1 MNGDGAVGQL
11 AWRFAL
17 LSLLSVGGL
26 QSVVPEMHR
35 FTVETQGWLSDPEF
49 AALFALGQAAPG
61 PNLLVATLIGWH
73 VAGLVGALAAT
84 VGIIGPTCLLTF
96 FLAGIWERFRAAR
109 WRARLQAGLAPVTV
123 GLIAAG
129 ALVVTQAAAR
139 SPAALALAAATAAFA
154 FWTRRNPLW
163 LLGLGA
169 ALGAM
174 GWV

>member
-1 MNGDGAVGQL
+1 MSDGDPTGEL

-26 QSVVPEMHR
+26 QSVVPEIYR
-35 FTVETQGWLSDPEF
+35 FTVEARGWLTGAEF

-61 PNLLVATLIGWH
+61 PNLLIATLIGWR
-73 VAGLVGALAAT
+73 VGGLWTALAAT
-84 VGIIGPTCLLTF
+84 AAIVGPTCLLTF
-96 FLAGIWERFRAAR
+96 FLAGAWERFRAAP

-129 ALVVTQAAAR
+129 AMVVTQAAAR
-139 SPAALALAAATAAFA
+139 TPAAIALAAATAAFA
-154 FWTRRNPLW
+154 YWTRRNPLW

-169 ALGAM
+169 ALGAA
-174 GWV
+174 GWI